1 MMLRRLREGIA
12 KADGDGK
19 LRGRKPTARVKAE
32 QVWTLA
38 EQGVPKAEIARR
50 LGMHLASVYRILAI
64 KAG

>member
-1 MMLRRLREGIA
+1 MLERRSDAIA

-19 LRGRKPTARVKAE
+19 LRGRKPTARAKAE

-38 EQGVPKAEIARR
+38 EQGVNKAEIARR
-50 LGMHLASVYRILAI
+50 LGMHPASVYRILAT